1 MLADKYDVPSVRRA
15 ALLCAKDDLT
25 CCKPPCTESHEF
37 DCYHTA
43 AWIANICGPGAPQ
56 LADGAMRNVLF
67 EWVSSNFDHLSQD
80 YVFTEKIKDG
90 SLLDTELNAKLL
102 LELGVEVRRLI
113 KKNAPPGPRR

>member
-1 MLADKYDVPSVRRA
+1 
-15 ALLCAKDDLT
+15 
-25 CCKPPCTESHEF
+25 
-37 DCYHTA
+37 
-43 AWIANICGPGAPQ
+43 
-56 LADGAMRNVLF
+56 MRNVLF